1 MLKPRSFKGGVF
13 PLHHEKH
20 GKYTAELPIETVKA
34 PPVVYI
40 PLAQHIGAPAKALVK
55 AGDHVRVGE
64 KIGEA
69 QGFVSANVHS
79 SVSGKV
85 KSVMLWDHP
94 SGHKAETVIIESDGL
109 DEVFPGL
116 TPHSDW
122 ESLSKEKLVE
132 IVKEAGIVGMGGATF
147 PTHVKLSPPPDK
159 RVDILL
165 VNAAE
170 CEPYLTAD
178 DRAMIEY
185 KDLIVEGVGITM
197 KILGVDRAIVGI
209 EDNKPE
215 AIRIID
221 EAFSKIEGVEIAP
234 LKVKYPQGGEKQ
246 LAYALT
252 GRKVP
257 AGGLPAD
264 VDKWC
269 RTTFPTHVR
278 HRPSCGGRETSD
290 PPGVVRVWGC
300 GEKTKQSMGAHWH
313 SFSASAGSL
322 RRIEPGTLQG
332 DLRRPHDGSGAKH
345 TANAGDQGLSGLLF
359 FSESMRKLDERV
371 TCIHCGRCVAVCPM
385 GLMPLYIASHSD
397 IQDYEKA
404 WTYGAANCIECGCC
418 AYACPAKLNLVQSVK
433 MAKAALARERQK
445 QKENGRKS

>member
-40 PLAQHIGAPAKALVK
+40 PLVQHIGAPAKALVK

-94 SGHKAETVIIESDGL
+94 SGHKAETVIIENDGL
-109 DEVFPGL
+109 DEVFPSL

-159 RVDILL
+159 KVDVLL

-185 KDLIVEGVGITM
+185 KDLIVEGVNITM

-221 EAFSKIEGVEIAP
+221 EAFSKIDGVEIAP

-264 VDKWC
+264 VGIVVQNVSTMYAIAQAVVEGK
-269 RTTFPTHVR
+269 PLTHRVLSVSGDAVKK
-278 HRPSCGGRETSD
+278 PSNLWVPIGTPFQHLLDLCGGLSQELYKVISGG
-290 PPGVVRVWGC
+290 PMMGQA
-300 GEKTKQSMGAHWH
+300 QS
-313 SFSASAGSL
+313 
-322 RRIEPGTLQG
+322 TLQTPVTKG
-332 DLRRPHDGSGAKH
+332 C
-345 TANAGDQGLSGLLF
+345 SGLLF

>member
-109 DEVFPGL
+109 DEVFPSL

-264 VDKWC
+264 VGIVVQNVSTMYAIAQAVVEGK
-269 RTTFPTHVR
+269 PLTHRVLSVSGDAVKK
-278 HRPSCGGRETSD
+278 PSNLWVPIGTPFQHLLDLCGGLSQELYKVISGG
-290 PPGVVRVWGC
+290 PMMGQA
-300 GEKTKQSMGAHWH
+300 QS
-313 SFSASAGSL
+313 
-322 RRIEPGTLQG
+322 TLQTPVTKG
-332 DLRRPHDGSGAKH
+332 C
-345 TANAGDQGLSGLLF
+345 SGLLF

>member
-94 SGHKAETVIIESDGL
+94 SGHKAETVIIENDGL
-109 DEVFPGL
+109 DEVFPSL
-116 TPHSDW
+116 TPHPDW
-122 ESLSKEKLVE
+122 ESLSPQKLVE

-159 RVDILL
+159 KVDVLL

-185 KDLIVEGVGITM
+185 KDLIVEGVNITM

-264 VDKWC
+264 VGIVVQNVSTMYAIAQAVVEGK
-269 RTTFPTHVR
+269 PLTHRVLSVSGDAVKK
-278 HRPSCGGRETSD
+278 PSNLWVPIGTPFQHLLDLCGGLSQELYKVISGG
-290 PPGVVRVWGC
+290 PMMGQA
-300 GEKTKQSMGAHWH
+300 QS
-313 SFSASAGSL
+313 
-322 RRIEPGTLQG
+322 TLQTPVTKG
-332 DLRRPHDGSGAKH
+332 C
-345 TANAGDQGLSGLLF
+345 SGLLF

>member
-264 VDKWC
+264 VGIVVQNVSTMYAIAQAVVEGK
-269 RTTFPTHVR
+269 PLTHRVLSVSGDAVKK
-278 HRPSCGGRETSD
+278 PSNLWVPIGTPFQHLLDLCGGLSQELYKVISGG
-290 PPGVVRVWGC
+290 PMMGQA
-300 GEKTKQSMGAHWH
+300 QS
-313 SFSASAGSL
+313 
-322 RRIEPGTLQG
+322 TLQTPVTKG
-332 DLRRPHDGSGAKH
+332 C
-345 TANAGDQGLSGLLF
+345 SGLLF